1 MARSSSAALP
11 ACLAALA
18 VCGALLRCLP
28 GKQAETAFVPPQS
41 LRGQAAAGAAAAALL
56 AASVAGPA
64 PAEAISA
71 KFSVLGFG
79 DALSDP
85 YVANDVDAVS
95 PYSQFSNPAK
105 AIYKKG
111 TDDAVQRKK
120 DNLADSFKR
129 LEKVPQFI
137 RAKKGEEVKSTLTLQ
152 LYTMRSNM
160 EYLSGERE
168 SPAFTKAREFFQ
180 DVADTGVGALNKDWS
195 LAQESYDK
203 AMNKLTVW
211 KTMVNY

>member
-95 PYSQFSNPAK
+95 PYSQFSNPKK

-111 TDDAVQRKK
+111 TDAIVQRKK
-120 DNLADSFKR
+120 AALDDTFKR
-129 LEKVPQFI
+129 LEKLPGFI
-137 RAKKGEEVKSTLTLQ
+137 QKKQGEEIKSVLTLQ
-152 LYTMRSNM
+152 TYTMRSNM
-160 EYLSGERE
+160 EYLSGEPDSE
-168 SPAFTKAREFFQ
+168 AFAKARDFFQ
-180 DVADTGVGALNKDWS
+180 DIADTGVGALGKDWS
-195 LAQESYDK
+195 LAQESFDK